1 MNKILKDD
9 VLELVKRFN
18 RAKNER
24 EKVLCAKDLANIFDA
39 AEMMQSDIKAKI
51 SLPKELAIALANLDN
66 EMEKEKD
73 DITKQIY
80 EKLDTLEKIYDT
92 FLDEFRKYGFKYD
105 FKKEYHDVDLDMYHD
120 FFKQFG
126 NMDEEYTKILNN
138 EQLFMTE
145 GNHAGSTINFQ
156 VLDKQYVFVSINDY
170 IYAAK
175 GLAHEMGHVHAFN
188 ITYNDN
194 VDDYNFLTEFMSFLI
209 ELCFFNYED
218 ANLSN
223 QNNINLIFV
232 MGLIVYQSL
241 GQIKLMK
248 RHPDAF
254 INFKLNP
261 KYEKELDEIL
271 SKLNYN
277 HHKDSL
283 YSQLY
288 AIDYLLAFNF
298 YYQLKYG
305 VDFNEVDKFY
315 IENTCKNNLSDLLK
329 YIDMDAI
336 KQYLNEL
343 HLNRQNK
350 KR

>member
-1 MNKILKDD
+1 MNKILRDD
-9 VLELVKRFN
+9 VLELVKRFK

-24 EKVLCAKDLANIFDA
+24 EKMLCAKDLSNILDA
-39 AEMMQSDIKAKI
+39 AEIIQGDIDTKML
-51 SLPKELAIALANLDN
+51 LPKELTVALTNLDK
-66 EMEKEKD
+66 EMEKEKKE
-73 DITKQIY
+73 IAKQIY
-80 EKLDTLEKIYDT
+80 DNLDTLEVIYNT

-105 FKKEYHDVDLDMYHD
+105 SKDECRDVDLDMYHD

-126 NMDEEYTKILNN
+126 NMDQEYTKVLNN

-145 GNHAGSTINFQ
+145 GGNAGSTINFQ
-156 VLDKQYVFVSINDY
+156 ILGKQYVFVSIEDY
-170 IYAAK
+170 VYAAK
-175 GLAHEMGHVHAFN
+175 SLAHEMGHVHAFN

-194 VDDYNFLTEFMSFLI
+194 IDDYNLLTEFMSFLI

-223 QNNINLIFV
+223 QENINLIFV
-232 MGLIVYQSL
+232 MGLLVYQSL

-254 INFKLNP
+254 VNFKLNP

-271 SKLNYN
+271 RKLNYK
-277 HHKDSL
+277 HERGSL

-288 AIDYLLAFNF
+288 SIDYLLAFNYF
-298 YYQLKYG
+298 YQLKYG
-305 VDFNEVDKFY
+305 VDFNEVEKFY
-315 IENTCKNNLSDLLK
+315 IENISKNNLSELLQH
-329 YIDMDAI
+329 IDMDAI